1 MGAGRTTRRASAA
14 PRCVVSRRPHL
25 LESHRGAGRQSAER
39 AGRPAIPRD
48 SLSPSG
54 ALERRA
60 LRGARNPAGRPAV
73 PADVRRVPRLPPSSG
88 VRHRG
93 EGLDLRALQEAG
105 DAGVGRNELTAGTRV
120 GGGGAGRLRGHPA
133 PLSRR
138 LAPPTRA
145 SPLSTLTAPA

>member
-14 PRCVVSRRPHL
+14 PRCVVPRRPHL

-60 LRGARNPAGRPAV
+60 LRGARDPAGRPAV
-73 PADVRRVPRLPPSSG
+73 PPHLRRVPRVPPPPG
-88 VRHRG
+88 VRVRG
-93 EGLDLRALQEAG
+93 EGLDLRALQEAR
-105 DAGVGRNELTAGTRV
+105 DAGVGRNELTAGKRDVVKREGWFATLPSSLFPPSLFPFSPFPR
-120 GGGGAGRLRGHPA
+120 RSPRG
-133 PLSRR
+133 
-138 LAPPTRA
+138 
-145 SPLSTLTAPA
+145 